1 MYLAYFT
8 SLGCNFKC
16 PYCHQRSSREE
27 TRLREYPFPTLI
39 DPTPII
45 RYLYDAPFPKGREL
59 AIMGGEATLHP
70 NFKKIIEELADRYF
84 IVVTTN
90 LGSRFFDKF
99 DEEFLP
105 WARTVKVRWNLTYH
119 PDFKDTDE
127 FIRRARKLK
136 RVGHGVYQFAAVDSK
151 YLTPEMRKKL
161 TRCIWRLF
169 GRFDFFYQIICDYQ
183 DGVLRP
189 TKEEIKSNPRKIAF
203 HTGVTL
209 ENYEQ
214 YALYC
219 GQGTKGI
226 YRGKCGNEAL
236 IIGPN
241 GDIFMCHSHLYN
253 ATHSIGNVGEKK
265 YPSELPRSCDMIGL
279 CNQCDF
285 RGIKDTIVVEERIS
299 RKL

>member
-8 SLGCNFKC
+8 NLECSLKC
-16 PYCHQRSSREE
+16 PYCHQRSSHGES
-27 TRLREYPFPTLI
+27 RLTKHPLPTLS

-45 RYLYDAPFPKGREL
+45 KYLYDAPFPKGREL

-70 NFKKIIEELADRYF
+70 NFKMIVEELQNRYF

-90 LGSRFFDKF
+90 LAGPFYNKF

-105 WARTVKVRWNLTYH
+105 WAKTVKVRWNLTYH
-119 PDFKDTDE
+119 PGVKDIDE

-161 TRCIWRLF
+161 TNQIWRIF
-169 GRFDFFYQIICDYQ
+169 GRFDFFYQIMCDYQ

-189 TKEEIKSNPRKIAF
+189 SLEEVKANKKKLAF
-203 HTGVTL
+203 HTGITP
-209 ENYEQ
+209 ENYDK

-219 GQGTKGI
+219 GQGSKGVHK
-226 YRGKCGNEAL
+226 GKCGCDDFL
-236 IIGPN
+236 IGPN
-241 GDIFMCHSHLYN
+241 GDIYMCHAHLYN
-253 ATHSIGNVGEKK
+253 AVHSVGNVADKK
-265 YPSELPRSCDMIGL
+265 YSIELPRPCDMIGL

-285 RGIKDTIVVEERIS
+285 RNIKDNIVIESKV
-299 RKL
+299 